1 MPHQAE
7 AIRVLFADVLGVPD
21 VGPGDHFLRIGG
33 DFAAANRLVGRIR
46 AELEVELTLRDFL
59 KDPTPAGLAA
69 RLDTQPL
76 VPAPAPSPAPSPA
89 PAVLDDAGPA
99 APAGA
104 DNAAVHAEITARLR
118 RITPAPAP
126 PPAAT
131 SAGRSAD
138 AFVATSAGRASDADA
153 PVFLTGASGFVGA
166 FVLADLLA
174 RGRRVTVLLRG
185 GTARRG
191 ALIDG
196 HLKRLGLWRDDYAA
210 GLDIVAGD
218 LVKPALGL
226 DRAAYDELA
235 RSAGQIVHC
244 AAWVNHVLPYAMLA
258 DANAHSAAAILE
270 LAVTGRRKPVTFV
283 STKGVL
289 SPAHHPPGTEIA
301 AGPVVALPPD
311 HDGYGRSKA
320 VAEAYFGRAAEL
332 GASVSVV
339 RVPGVFGDRRAY
351 QIQPNDAV
359 WSWTRSILL
368 TGRYPASYDLPGNE
382 LLQAL
387 PADVV
392 AHVVLDLAQP
402 REEPGCRFVNAVPN
416 RVCGTRDFV
425 AGLREAG
432 HAVEPM
438 DDREWH
444 LAVSRLDV
452 DDVWVAAVA
461 GELATVPGIDLPQRF
476 PRFSAEGEPAVSK
489 AVDAAAIS
497 TPQDVAGYIRSLGKA
512 TTGG

>member
-1 MPHQAE
+1 MTHQVE
-7 AIRVLFADVLGVPD
+7 VIRGLFADVLGVPD

-33 DFAAANRLVGRIR
+33 DFAAANRLVGRIS
-46 AELEVELTLRDFL
+46 AELEVELALRDFL
-59 KDPTPAGLAA
+59 KDPTPAGLAV
-69 RLDTQPL
+69 RLG
-76 VPAPAPSPAPSPA
+76 APSAGPAEPTGA
-89 PAVLDDAGPA
+89 DDAGPGTGRPHEPAPPSPA
-99 APAGA
+99 AG
-104 DNAAVHAEITARLR
+104 DAAVHAEITARLR
-118 RITPAPAP
+118 RIAPAPAP
-126 PPAAT
+126 DPAAT
-131 SAGRSAD
+131 SVSTFVPTSAIRSAD
-138 AFVATSAGRASDADA
+138 TDA
-153 PVFLTGASGFVGA
+153 PVLLTGASGFVGA
-166 FVLADLLA
+166 FLLADLLA

-196 HLKRLGLWRDDYAA
+196 HLKRLGLWRDDYAD
-210 GLDIVAGD
+210 GLDIVGGD

-226 DRAAYDELA
+226 DRATYDKLA

-270 LAVTGRRKPVTFV
+270 LAVTGRRKPVSFV
-283 STKGVL
+283 STKGAL
-289 SPAHHPPGTEIA
+289 SPAHHPPETEIA

-332 GASVSVV
+332 GASVSIV
-339 RVPGVFGDRRAY
+339 RIPGVFGDRRTH
-351 QIQPNDAV
+351 QIQRNDAV

-438 DDREWH
+438 DEREWH

-461 GELATVPGIDLPQRF
+461 GELATLPGIGLPQRF
-476 PRFSAEGEPAVSK
+476 PRFSVEDEPAVSK
-489 AVDAAAIS
+489 VVDAAAIS
-497 TPQDVAGYIRSLGKA
+497 TSQDVAGYIRSLGKA
-512 TTGG
+512 ADGD